1 MRDLKHLIFFENLL
15 QDANNQLV
23 QQACSEGKLALAY
36 NCSYI
41 PEFLLDVEGCFGVRL
56 RAPRCVSP
64 DLATYYMTNRS
75 CPYSKS
81 ILERA
86 FEGGYNFID
95 ALLGQECCT
104 TMNRTEQ
111 YFEYCKLIPKE
122 KFFVSYIDMPLKKT
136 EWHAGYFRRQIEKKI
151 IEPLGR
157 VYGVDFSQEK
167 LRAAMEQ
174 HNEVCRIISRIGE
187 LRKQANPPITGYEF
201 HVIQLVSLTCPK
213 YLILPYL
220 RETLEEIL
228 AREPDPRPFYRA
240 RVMVAGSEID
250 DPEFTK
256 LLEGCGAFVAADRY
270 CFGSLPGREE
280 IVIGEGKDALQAIAD
295 HYMYVNQC
303 PRAMGPE
310 NIVGRKR
317 YLFDLAKEY
326 GAEGIILENMKFCE
340 YWGYERAQAAQ
351 WMQEGFALPDTLP
364 VCQIERDYTVA
375 AAGQL
380 RTRFQAFVE
389 SLEIKHIQAET
400 RERGSAICGK
410 EK

>member
-1 MRDLKHLIFFENLL
+1 
-15 QDANNQLV
+15 
-23 QQACSEGKLALAY
+23 
-36 NCSYI
+36 
-41 PEFLLDVEGCFGVRL
+41 
-56 RAPRCVSP
+56 
-64 DLATYYMTNRS
+64 
-75 CPYSKS
+75 
-81 ILERA
+81 
-86 FEGGYNFID
+86 
-95 ALLGQECCT
+95 
-104 TMNRTEQ
+104 
-111 YFEYCKLIPKE
+111 
-122 KFFVSYIDMPLKKT
+122 
-136 EWHAGYFRRQIEKKI
+136 
-151 IEPLGR
+151 
-157 VYGVDFSQEK
+157 
-167 LRAAMEQ
+167 
-174 HNEVCRIISRIGE
+174 
-187 LRKQANPPITGYEF
+187 
-201 HVIQLVSLTCPK
+201 
-213 YLILPYL
+213 
-220 RETLEEIL
+220 
-228 AREPDPRPFYRA
+228 
-240 RVMVAGSEID
+240 MVAGSEID

>member
-1 MRDLKHLIFFENLL
+1 MVLRDLKHLIFFEDLL
-15 QDANNQLV
+15 QDANNALV
-23 QQACSEGKLALAY
+23 QAACAEGRHALAY

-41 PEFLLDVEGCFGVRL
+41 PEVLLDVEGCFSVRL
-56 RAPRCVSP
+56 RAPRCTNP

-104 TMNRTEQ
+104 TMNRMEQ
-111 YFEYCKLIPKE
+111 YFDYCKLIPKE
-122 KFFVSYIDMPLKKT
+122 KFFTSFIDMPLKKT
-136 EWHAGYFRRQIEKKI
+136 AWHAGYFRRQIEQKI

-157 VYGVDFSQEK
+157 VYGVDFSEEK
-167 LRAAMEQ
+167 LRAAIEQ
-174 HNEVCRIISRIGE
+174 HNEVCRIITEIGDM
-187 LRKQANPPITGYEF
+187 RKLPNPPITGYEF

-213 YLILPYL
+213 DLILPYL
-220 RETLEEIL
+220 RETLEEIKS
-228 AREPDPRPFYRA
+228 REPEPKFQFRA

-250 DPEFTK
+250 DPDFTK
-256 LLEGCGAFVAADRY
+256 LLEGCGAYVVADRY
-270 CFGSLPGREE
+270 CFGSIPGREE
-280 IVIGEGKDALQAIAD
+280 IIVKPDEDILQAIAD
-295 HYMYVNQC
+295 HYIQTNQC

-310 NIVGRKR
+310 NVVARKQFL
-317 YLFDLAKEY
+317 YKIAQEY
-326 GAEGIILENMKFCE
+326 GAEGVIVENMKFCE

-351 WMQEGFALPDTLP
+351 WMRDGFSLPGTLP
-364 VCQIERDYTVA
+364 VCQIEKDYTNA
-375 AAGQL
+375 ATGQL

-389 SLEIKHIQAET
+389 SLEIKRIQ
-400 RERGSAICGK
+400 S